1 MNWKPGM
8 AALGVVLLTGMS
20 AGAQT
25 PQRTPPPAP
34 AKAPERVPA
43 AAAEKDKRVVEEI
56 VARVNNEIVTLTDLR
71 RANDAMRQD
80 VQDECK
86 NCTPAQINAQVAER
100 EKNVLRDLID
110 QSLLVQR
117 GKDMSINVETD
128 IVKRLDDIRTRNNLS
143 SMEELQQKVEES
155 GMGWEEFRN
164 NIRNNLLIQE
174 VVRRE
179 VGSRVIIDK
188 DEVKKYYEAHKADFH
203 RPEMVYLS
211 ELFVST
217 VDKSE
222 AEIPPLEEKAKKLLD
237 RVKNGED
244 FEELAKRYSD
254 GETAKQ
260 GGELGG
266 FQKGKLSPELEEAVY
281 KLRPKE
287 LTGVIRTKTGFLV
300 LRVDQRFE
308 EGLQPVEK
316 VENEIMNRLY
326 NEKMQ
331 PAMRAFTTK
340 LRAESYVLVKP
351 GYTDPGAVA
360 STPIVEVEPTPEADK
375 NKKAKKD
382 KKSESEAKGKKSSVN
397 KDKKAGE

>member
-8 AALGVVLLTGMS
+8 AALGVLLLTGMS
-20 AGAQT
+20 AAAQA
-25 PQRTPPPAP
+25 PERTPPPAP
-34 AKAPERVPA
+34 AQAPVRVPA

-56 VARVNNEIVTLTDLR
+56 IARVNNEIVTLSDLR
-71 RANDAMRQD
+71 RAIDAMRQD
-80 VQDECK
+80 VQEECK
-86 NCTPAQINAQVAER
+86 NCTPAQIRAQVTER

-117 GKDMSINVETD
+117 GKDKGINVETD
-128 IVKRLDDIRTRNNLS
+128 IVKRLDDIRTRNNLA

-155 GMGWEEFRN
+155 GVGWEEFRN
-164 NIRNNLLIQE
+164 NLRNNLLMQE
-174 VVRRE
+174 VVRQE
-179 VGSRVIIDK
+179 VGSRIIIDK
-188 DEVKKYYEAHKADFH
+188 DEVNKYYGAHKEDFH

-217 VDKSE
+217 VDKTE
-222 AEIPPLEEKAKKLLD
+222 AEIPALEEKAKKLLD

-281 KLRPKE
+281 KLKAKE
-287 LTGVIRTKTGFLV
+287 LTSVIRTKTGFLV
-300 LRVDQRFE
+300 LRVDQRYE

-326 NEKMQ
+326 GEKMQ
-331 PAMRAFTTK
+331 PAMRLYTAK
-340 LRAESYVLVKP
+340 LRADSYVLVKP

-360 STPIVEVEPTPEADK
+360 STPIVEVEPAPEADK
-375 NKKAKKD
+375 NKKAKKE
-382 KKSESEAKGKKSSVN
+382 KKSNKEAKEKKSGVN

>member
-1 MNWKPGM
+1 MNWKAGI
-8 AALGVVLLTGMS
+8 AALSVLSLMGTS
-20 AGAQT
+20 AAAQ
-25 PQRTPPPAP
+25 
-34 AKAPERVPA
+34 APERVPA

-56 VARVNNEIVTLTDLR
+56 IARVNNEIVTLTDLR
-71 RANDAMRQD
+71 RANAALRQD
-80 VQDECK
+80 VQEECK

-100 EKNVLRDLID
+100 EKTVLRDLID

-117 GKDMSINVETD
+117 GKDMGINVETD
-128 IVKRLDDIRTRNNLS
+128 VVKRLDDVRTRNNLA

-155 GMGWEEFRN
+155 GVGWEEFRN
-164 NIRNNLLIQE
+164 NLRNNLLMQE

-179 VGSRVIIDK
+179 VGSRIIIDK
-188 DEVKKYYEAHKADFH
+188 DEVNKYYEEHKEDFH

-217 VDKSE
+217 VDKTE
-222 AEIPPLEEKAKKLLD
+222 TEVPALEEKAKKLLD
-237 RVKNGED
+237 RVKNGD
-244 FEELAKRYSD
+244 DLQELAKRYSD

-266 FQKGKLSPELEEAVY
+266 FRKGQLSPELEEAVY

-300 LRVDQRFE
+300 LRVDERYE
-308 EGLQPVEK
+308 AGLQPVDK
-316 VENEIMNRLY
+316 VEGEIMNRIY
-326 NEKMQ
+326 GEKMP
-331 PAMRAFTTK
+331 PAMRLYATK

-351 GYTDPGAVA
+351 GYNDPGAVA
-360 STPIVEVEPTPEADK
+360 SSPIVEVEPTPEADK
-375 NKKAKKD
+375 GKKAKKE
-382 KKSESEAKGKKSSVN
+382 KKSEKDAKEKKSGEN

>member
-1 MNWKPGM
+1 
-8 AALGVVLLTGMS
+8 LLMGMS
-20 AGAQT
+20 AAAQT
-25 PQRTPPPAP
+25 PERTPPPAP
-34 AKAPERVPA
+34 AQAPVRVPA

-56 VARVNNEIVTLTDLR
+56 IARVNNEIVTLSDLR
-71 RANDAMRQD
+71 RAIDAMRQD
-80 VQDECK
+80 VQEECK
-86 NCTPAQINAQVAER
+86 NCTPAQIRAQVTER

-117 GKDMSINVETD
+117 GKDKGINVETD
-128 IVKRLDDIRTRNNLS
+128 IVKRLDDIRTRNNLA

-155 GMGWEEFRN
+155 GVGWEEFRN
-164 NIRNNLLIQE
+164 NLRNNLLMQE
-174 VVRRE
+174 VVRQE
-179 VGSRVIIDK
+179 VGSRIIIDK
-188 DEVKKYYEAHKADFH
+188 DEVNKYYGAHKEDFH

-217 VDKSE
+217 VDKTE
-222 AEIPPLEEKAKKLLD
+222 AEIPALEEKAKKLLD

-281 KLRPKE
+281 KLKAKE
-287 LTGVIRTKTGFLV
+287 LTSVIRTKTGFLV
-300 LRVDQRFE
+300 LRVDQRYE

-326 NEKMQ
+326 GEKMQ
-331 PAMRAFTTK
+331 PAMRLYTAK
-340 LRAESYVLVKP
+340 LRADSYVLVKP

-360 STPIVEVEPTPEADK
+360 STPIIEVEPAPEADK
-375 NKKAKKD
+375 NKKAKKE
-382 KKSESEAKGKKSSVN
+382 KKSDKEAKEKKSGVN